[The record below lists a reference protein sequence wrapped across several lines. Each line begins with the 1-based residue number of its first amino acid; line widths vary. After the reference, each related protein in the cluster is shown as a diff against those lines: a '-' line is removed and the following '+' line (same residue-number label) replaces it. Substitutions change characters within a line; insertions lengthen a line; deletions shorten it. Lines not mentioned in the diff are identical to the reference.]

1 MMRDA
6 VRRADTIIRGML
18 DFSRPAPLRL
28 KPGSLADVIESSLL
42 LVEKPMESKRIHL
55 TRTFGK
61 DVPQVSFDENQM
73 KQVFINLMM
82 NAVHAMPRGGQLS
95 VRCRTR
101 VLDARDPLVGRRS
114 ADSFKSGTPVVVA
127 EVADSGAGIP
137 KEKLST
143 VFNPFFT
150 TKPPGEGTGLG
161 LAVTRSIVEN
171 HKGRIVL
178 ESELGVGTTVT
189 ITLPTDAGGETHG

>member
-73 KQVFINLMM
+73 KQVFINLIS
-82 NAVHAMPRGGQLS
+82 NAGKYCEAP
-95 VRCRTR
+95 
-101 VLDARDPLVGRRS
+101 DPALTIRPQAENGNLVVDFIDNG
-114 ADSFKSGTPVVVA
+114 P
-127 EVADSGAGIP
+127 GIP
-137 KEKLST
+137 TDQQAMIFEKFSRIGQ
-143 VFNPFFT
+143 
-150 TKPPGEGTGLG
+150 TKAGGAGLG
-161 LAVTRSIVEN
+161 LAICREIM
-171 HKGRIVL
+171 GRLGGDITYLPGQEGAAFRVVL
-178 ESELGVGTTVT
+178 PLREAATVQ
-189 ITLPTDAGGETHG
+189 AAQ